1 MKMDF
6 FMSGQTRWK
15 TALVTGLKA
24 IFYDWFSGIKRISA
38 CSTPLKNAFLLI
50 SVMRVFVA
58 FLF

>member
-6 FMSGQTRWK
+6 FMSGLRQK